1 MGRISQFLEY
11 AGRAKNKAVLS
22 VANYIYK
29 LKERGYSD
37 LDILHKI
44 YNNYGFAIE
53 TGRRGLQLVGANPY
67 PHEHSARIVSPREM
81 RKDKFRRQNNKFGRG
96 VHAIWG
102 MLKKDRDQTVIL
114 QAIRF
119 DSSKFSAE
127 QAKQWLRDHDMVMAE
142 ITFEPTKKMQKN
154 PKHRVLPKMG
164 DILKI
169 RGKYLMVT
177 WYGAGQ
183 YELRPTNS
191 TGSYVYMLRN
201 QLMNTRYKIVDR
213 G

>member
-37 LDILHKI
+37 LDILHKL

-67 PHEHSARIVSPREM
+67 PHEHSARIHSPSMFKR
-81 RKDKFRRQNNKFGRG
+81 FRRQNNKLGKG
-96 VHAIWG
+96 VHVIWG
-102 MLKKDRDQTVIL
+102 IQKKGNQHPII

-119 DSSKFSAE
+119 DSSMFSST
-127 QAKQWLRDHDMVMAE
+127 QAKRWLQDYETSRME
-142 ITFEPTKKMQKN
+142 YEKYTFEPAKKMQKN

-169 RGKYLMVT
+169 GNKYLMVT